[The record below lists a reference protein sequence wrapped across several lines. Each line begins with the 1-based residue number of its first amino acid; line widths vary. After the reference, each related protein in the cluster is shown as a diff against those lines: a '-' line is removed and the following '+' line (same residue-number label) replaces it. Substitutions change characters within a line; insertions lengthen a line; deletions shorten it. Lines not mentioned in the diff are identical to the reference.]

1 MPKVAPEYSV
11 EYKEEARKR
20 IMEIGIQVFAEKG
33 YHQTTMDDV
42 AKRLNVSKGTIYLY
56 FNSKE
61 ELVKAIAGRFQD
73 KQKEALRSWFT
84 EGLSGKLEL
93 KPSSELDRREYHKRR
108 YLARFAF
115 ELFFQ
120 STRDP
125 SLRKN
130 LVESV
135 ENRRQIIAE
144 LVDDLKRKGEITP
157 ESTDMRS
164 LSLGLLAFLLGI
176 QALLFLDVDSSEV
189 SRASREAMR
198 AMLGA
203 S

>member
-20 IMEIGIQVFAEKG
+20 IMEVGVQVFAEKG

-42 AKRLNVSKGTIYLY
+42 AKELNVSKGTLYLY

-61 ELVKAIAGRFQD
+61 ELLKAITERFQD
-73 KQKEALRSWFT
+73 KQKDILRSWFT
-84 EGLSGKLEL
+84 EGLKGKLEVR
-93 KPSSELDRREYHKRR
+93 PASELDKREYHKRK
-108 YLARFAF
+108 YLSRFAF
-115 ELFFQ
+115 ELFSE

-125 SLRKN
+125 SLKRN
-130 LVESV
+130 LMESI
-135 ENRRQIIAE
+135 EKRRQIIVE
-144 LVDDLKRKGEITP
+144 LIDEMKRKDEITP
-157 ESTDMRS
+157 KTDTRS

-176 QALLFLDVDSSEV
+176 QALLFLDMDASEV
-189 SRASREAMR
+189 SRASRESMR
-198 AMLGA
+198 AILGA

>member
-1 MPKVAPEYSV
+1 MPKIAPEYSV

-20 IMEIGIQVFAEKG
+20 IMEVGIQVFAENG

-42 AKRLNVSKGTIYLY
+42 AKELNVSKGTLYLY

-61 ELVKAIAGRFQD
+61 ELLKAITERFQD
-73 KQKEALRSWFT
+73 KQKEILRSWFT
-84 EGLSGKLEL
+84 EGLKGRLEVR
-93 KPSSELDRREYHKRR
+93 PASELDKREYHKRK
-108 YLARFAF
+108 YFSRFAF
-115 ELFFQ
+115 ELFSE

-125 SLRKN
+125 SLKRN
-130 LVESV
+130 LMESI
-135 ENRRQIIAE
+135 EKRRQIIAE
-144 LVDDLKRKGEITP
+144 LIDELKRKDEITP
-157 ESTDMRS
+157 KIDTRS

-176 QALLFLDVDSSEV
+176 QSLLSLDMDASEV
-189 SRASREAMR
+189 SRASRESMR